1 MKKIITLILSVIL
14 LLSILS
20 ACNNNAIDFYAYDD
34 LKQYIAV
41 PTYKGIEFNTAS
53 EEIKEKIQDRY
64 NGDLKKYNLYETI
77 TLPANTKV
85 ENGHTVVID
94 YVGKK
99 DGVAFEG
106 GTANDYSL
114 EIGSG
119 TFIEG
124 FEEGLIG
131 LKSGETKELNL
142 TFPESYDNAELAG
155 KAVVFTVTVKKIVK
169 DNYYSLDEFGGVMA
183 SEMGYNSLP
192 EYKEAVLKSVKSD
205 YLWGEKIVDIATV
218 VSYPEKELQYNKDYY
233 QEIYSGYIE
242 SYGEA
247 AVNEVINAN
256 ANAKTK
262 EELIAYFIAK
272 QENITVD
279 EEKLEET
286 TIKNYGKDYTQKEKS
301 ETKKNLLI
309 EKVIEFVIEKAAVK

>member
-1 MKKIITLILSVIL
+1 
-14 LLSILS
+14 
-20 ACNNNAIDFYAYDD
+20 
-34 LKQYIAV
+34 
-41 PTYKGIEFNTAS
+41 
-53 EEIKEKIQDRY
+53 
-64 NGDLKKYNLYETI
+64 
-77 TLPANTKV
+77 
-85 ENGHTVVID
+85 
-94 YVGKK
+94 
-99 DGVAFEG
+99 
-106 GTANDYSL
+106 
-114 EIGSG
+114 
-119 TFIEG
+119 
-124 FEEGLIG
+124 
-131 LKSGETKELNL
+131 
-142 TFPESYDNAELAG
+142 
-155 KAVVFTVTVKKIVK
+155 
-169 DNYYSLDEFGGVMA
+169 MA